1 MPRVNVL
8 RLWGE
13 RAESGC
19 NKMSLGLLPSWPGYK
34 DGIGLLPEEYEH
46 TSHQMTGPHSL
57 TQYVENRN
65 HWGRFQGVL
74 YTNKNKQHQHSR
86 VYRALSTSF
95 SHIYSMDSSHFQ
107 QW

>member
-1 MPRVNVL
+1 
-8 RLWGE
+8 
-13 RAESGC
+13 
-19 NKMSLGLLPSWPGYK
+19 MSLGLLPSWPGYK

-46 TSHQMTGPHSL
+46 RSHQMTGPHSL

-74 YTNKNKQHQHSR
+74 YTNKNKQHRHSR
-86 VYRALSTSF
+86 VYKALSASF

-107 QW
+107 QWVNS